1 MSDFHQPCPDDI
13 KWLKKILSEAQ
24 PSSCDYTVGNLLGW
38 NEYYGEEISE
48 IEGCLVVRVKEN
60 NLFGF
65 PKGTNYKKALDYLKN
80 NFDAPSFY
88 GLTAEECEILKREY
102 PDEYNYIPSR
112 NSFDY
117 VYRVSELAEL
127 KGKKYHSKKNH
138 ISYFEKN
145 FDWSYEELNS
155 ELLKEC
161 ISMDEKWYEQNVDKD
176 PFGIEIENNLLK
188 IALDNFDELE
198 FKGGVLKA
206 DGKIVAFTFG
216 EKLNDSTFCTH
227 FEKALTSVRGA
238 YPMINMLFAKN
249 TISNFEFV
257 NREDDVGS
265 EGLRKAKLS
274 YHPEFLV
281 EKYTAVKL

>member
-1 MSDFHQPCPDDI
+1 MSDFHQPTSDDI
-13 KWLKKILSEAQ
+13 NRLKKILCDAQ
-24 PSSCDYTVGNLLGW
+24 PVSCDYTVGNILGW
-38 NEYYGEEISE
+38 NALYNEEMAV
-48 IEGCLVVRVKEN
+48 IENCLVLKVKDN

-65 PKGTNYKKALDYLKN
+65 PKGENYGAALEYIIN
-80 NFDAPSFY
+80 SFEAPSFY
-88 GLTAEECEILKREY
+88 GLTTQECEILKNKF
-102 PDEYNYIPSR
+102 PGEYNYIPSR

-138 ISYFEKN
+138 ISFFEKN
-145 FDWSYEELNS
+145 FDWKYEELNA

-161 ISMDEKWYEQNVDKD
+161 MSMDEEWYEQNVEKD
-176 PFGIEIENNLLK
+176 PFGIEIEKNLLNV
-188 IALDNFDELE
+188 ALENYDALE

-206 DGKIVAFTFG
+206 DGRIVAFTFG

-249 TISNFEFV
+249 TISGFEFV

-265 EGLRKAKLS
+265 EGLRRAKLS
-274 YHPEFLV
+274 YHPEFLI